1 MMRSDPRLADLWS
14 SLASLALLQAELT
27 FMASYNRFTGVT
39 GVTETGETKAG
50 SVTVDA
56 YPHWPNRG
64 RESSSAS
71 LTRLPQEGIHDN

>member
-1 MMRSDPRLADLWS
+1 
-14 SLASLALLQAELT
+14 
-27 FMASYNRFTGVT
+27 MASYNRFTGVT

-50 SVTVDA
+50 NVTVDA